1 MSNPSDQSSTQKES
15 TKQNTPSLSNIF
27 FTGRN
32 RIIIIS
38 AAAILIL
45 IALFSFGSSSVSS
58 NIPTFTVKKDNFLV
72 SLTESGEISAK
83 NSISIAAPRVR
94 GGLKIIHLVP
104 EGTYIKK
111 GDVVAKFD
119 PTDAMTKLR
128 EAEAQLEIA
137 MSNKDKLLANQ
148 KSEIAKMESDLKSSE
163 LGFELSQLNIEQM
176 KFEAEAK
183 RREAELQHKKNE
195 LSYEQ
200 TKQSFA
206 SKKIIQQSELANIE
220 VEIRQK
226 KNELEKVQREVNDL
240 TLTAEAEGLV
250 VYGTNWSNQGRK
262 FQIGDQAWGG
272 QSIINLPDLSIMESQ
287 TSVNEVDVSKIKVE
301 QEVKIKLDAFQDTT
315 FHGNISDVA
324 KLGKEKD
331 SQSKIK
337 VFEIKVLIDGTS
349 EILKPGMTTSNQIL
363 IKEVPDTIFIPQE
376 AVFEKDGKYIVYLKD
391 GSSYDEV
398 EVTLG
403 DKSED
408 HIIVE
413 SGLKAGDIVAL
424 SDPYSEDKEI
434 ESSAEEN
441 NGVQMPSAG
450 N

>member
-1 MSNPSDQSSTQKES
+1 MSNPSDQSSQ
-15 TKQNTPSLSNIF
+15 QNKPNQNDETNSLKF
-27 FTGRN
+27 FSGRN

-38 AAAILIL
+38 ATIIIVL
-45 IALFSFGSSSVSS
+45 IAIFSFGGSSVSS

-83 NSISIAAPRVR
+83 KSISIAAPRVR

-137 MSNKDKLLANQ
+137 MSNKDKLMANQ
-148 KSEIAKMESDLKSSE
+148 RSEIAKMESDLKSSE
-163 LGFELSQLNIEQM
+163 LGFELSQLNMEQM

-226 KNELEKVQREVNDL
+226 KNELEKVQREVNAL
-240 TLTAEAEGLV
+240 TLKAEAEGLV

-272 QSIINLPDLSIMESQ
+272 QSIINLPDLSIMESK
-287 TSVNEVDVSKIKVE
+287 TSVNEVDVSKVTVG

-315 FHGNISDVA
+315 FIGKISDVA

-331 SQSKIK
+331 SKSKIK

-376 AVFEKDGKYIVYLKD
+376 AVFEKEGKFIVYLKD

-408 HIIVE
+408 HIIVKN
-413 SGLKAGDIVAL
+413 GLSTGDIVAL
-424 SDPYSEDKEI
+424 SDPYSDESNS
-434 ESSAEEN
+434 ESSADTD
-441 NGVQMPSAG
+441 NGVQMPNAG
-450 N
+450 K